1 MVKKTEIIEEEIE
14 LSADDEL
21 EIAKIKNFFND
32 PKSSGE
38 SKKFRHMVKYVL
50 AEIMEE
56 KTEANSDKK
65 EEGFLDFIFKKQ

>member
-1 MVKKTEIIEEEIE
+1 MAKKTEVIDEEIE

-38 SKKFRHMVKYVL
+38 SKKFRHMVRYVL
-50 AEIMEE
+50 AEVMEE
-56 KTEANSDKK
+56 KTQDNPGKK
-65 EEGFLDFIFKKQ
+65 EEGFLDFIFKK